1 MIAVTGASGQLG
13 QKVIQSLLA
22 KTDAQNI
29 LALVRNPEQLAS
41 FEAMGVQARIADYE
55 KPETL
60 KSALQGVEK
69 LLLISSSAVGQRAT
83 QHQAVIDAAKAAEVQ
98 LLAYTSI
105 LKADTSPLMLAQE
118 HKVTEEAIEASGI
131 PSVILRNGWYT
142 ENYTQQIQGI
152 LEQGAVVGAA
162 EQGIFSTASRQDY
175 ADAAVA
181 VLISNEN
188 QAGKVY
194 ELAGDTGFTLEQFT
208 VEVAKQS
215 EQSITYSH
223 LDESDFAQ
231 LLIDAAGLPEG
242 FAKALADSEAQAAK
256 GWLEDESQ
264 TLSQLIQ
271 RPTTTLAESVKTA
284 LVL

>member
-22 KTDAQNI
+22 KTGAQNI

-60 KSALQGVEK
+60 ESALAGVEK

-118 HKVTEEAIEASGI
+118 HKVTEAAIEASGM

-162 EQGIFSTASRQDY
+162 DQGVFSTASRQDY

-181 VLISNEN
+181 VLTSNED
-188 QAGKVY
+188 QTGKVY
-194 ELAGDTGFTLEQFT
+194 ELAGDTGFTLEQFS
-208 VEVAKQS
+208 VEVAKQY

-271 RPTTTLAESVKTA
+271 RPTTPLAESVKAA